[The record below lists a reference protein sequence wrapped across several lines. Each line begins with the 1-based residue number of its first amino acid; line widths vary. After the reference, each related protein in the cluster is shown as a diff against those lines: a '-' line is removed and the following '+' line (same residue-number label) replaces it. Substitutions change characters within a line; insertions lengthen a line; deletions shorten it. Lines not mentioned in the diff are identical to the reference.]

1 VLYPALAA
9 DTTRMSNEAP
19 PVSLLAELDTRQD
32 DLLDELDAL
41 NGRIEAVIKEW
52 TAWRGVED
60 GQQKLPAA
68 A

>member
-1 VLYPALAA
+1 
-9 DTTRMSNEAP
+9 MSNEAP
-19 PVSLLAELDTRQD
+19 PVSLLAELDARQD
-32 DLLDELDAL
+32 VLLDELDAL

-52 TAWRGVED
+52 SAWRGAEE